1 MIREANLIEHLPL
14 FLQEFREIYSILNT
28 ENPEFK
34 YLFDESEKIKNN
46 QFIRTCDLVGIKK
59 FENILNITPGKDD
72 DLEARVLRVL
82 SRWNDVDPYTYKAL
96 IKKLIQLCDGENFTI
111 NSDFKNYRLEIITH
125 LELAGQVDELQYL
138 LGYMLPMNIEV
149 ISKNDIY
156 CNTIGNYKF
165 GSGIV
170 NCSTFELSDA
180 LKLDIELESDLN
192 INGINIGCCELE
204 VSDNIKLDVE
214 MKNNLNMS
222 GITVGSCEIEI
233 SDNFKEDIN
242 INSKES
248 LGATIVM
255 TEINSIN

>member
-1 MIREANLIEHLPL
+1 MIRDANLIEHLPL
-14 FLQEFREIYSILNT
+14 FLQEFRELYSILDT

-46 QFIRTCDLVGIKK
+46 QFIKTCDLVGIKK
-59 FENILNITPGKDD
+59 FENILNITPGKND
-72 DLEARVLRVL
+72 DLEARILRVL
-82 SRWNDVDPYTYKAL
+82 SRWNDIDPYTYKAL
-96 IKKLIQLCDGENFTI
+96 IKKLIQLCNGENFSI

-156 CNTIGNYKF
+156 CNSIGYYKF
-165 GSGIV
+165 ASGIV

-180 LKLDIELESDLN
+180 IKLNIGLESNLN
-192 INGINIGCCELE
+192 INGITIGCCEVE
-204 VSDNIKLDVE
+204 VSDNIKLDIE
-214 MKNNLNMS
+214 IENNLNVS
-222 GITVGSCEIEI
+222 GINIGSCEIEI
-233 SDNFKEDIN
+233 SDNFKENIN
-242 INSKES
+242 INSNES